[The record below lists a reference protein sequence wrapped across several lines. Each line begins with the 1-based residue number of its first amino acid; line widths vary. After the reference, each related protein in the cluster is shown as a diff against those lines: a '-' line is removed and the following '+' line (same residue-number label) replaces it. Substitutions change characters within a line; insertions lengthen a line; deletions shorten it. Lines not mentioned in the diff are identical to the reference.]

1 MRESP
6 FMVLL
11 PYVVS
16 CLISAGMGI
25 YAWRHRRVVGAVS
38 FTWFGTMQALTT
50 LGFVLELVSPTL
62 DAKIFWDNVQFGTLF
77 AVSLAFWSFAQ
88 QFAER
93 PLMRPRL
100 TWGVLW
106 GLAGFMMLLI
116 FTDPL
121 HGWTR
126 TMTMLQPGEPFDLL
140 TYEFTPLF
148 YATIIYD
155 YVLLVSGLL
164 MLFRRWRSP
173 EYLYREQAQ
182 VILLGMLI
190 PIAGSVLTFLGITIW
205 GQRDL
210 TPFTFALGNIIIG
223 YGLFRYHIF
232 DLTPVA
238 RSAAVESMQDAVLVL
253 DLDGRLMD
261 LNPAAQKLLAV
272 PVTAAIGLPIH
283 QLFWDWSADGS
294 GAENGAPQILNVEGE
309 NGRFR
314 YEISIQTLRSMLG
327 QVSGQVVMLHDV
339 TAREKAR
346 AEREALITELEAK
359 NTELERFTYMVSHDL
374 KSPLLTMRGFLGFL
388 TQDIERQRWE
398 NVSHDV
404 TRIREAV
411 ANMEMLLEDLLQLS
425 RAGHLVKQ
433 PEEIPFAEV
442 VRSVLAAVAGRI
454 ALSGAQ
460 VHVAPDLPIVL
471 GERRRL
477 VQVLQNLVENGLKYM
492 GNQSQ
497 PVIEIGWQQQAGEAL
512 FFVRDNGAGIDPAN
526 HEKVFDLFERLDQT
540 IEGTGIG
547 LATVKRIVE
556 VHHGRIWV
564 ESEGA
569 GQGSV
574 FYFTLPCA

>member
-1 MRESP
+1 
-6 FMVLL
+6 
-11 PYVVS
+11 
-16 CLISAGMGI
+16 
-25 YAWRHRRVVGAVS
+25 
-38 FTWFGTMQALTT
+38 
-50 LGFVLELVSPTL
+50 
-62 DAKIFWDNVQFGTLF
+62 
-77 AVSLAFWSFAQ
+77 
-88 QFAER
+88 
-93 PLMRPRL
+93 
-100 TWGVLW
+100 
-106 GLAGFMMLLI
+106 
-116 FTDPL
+116 
-121 HGWTR
+121 
-126 TMTMLQPGEPFDLL
+126 
-140 TYEFTPLF
+140 
-148 YATIIYD
+148 
-155 YVLLVSGLL
+155 
-164 MLFRRWRSP
+164 
-173 EYLYREQAQ
+173 
-182 VILLGMLI
+182 
-190 PIAGSVLTFLGITIW
+190 
-205 GQRDL
+205 
-210 TPFTFALGNIIIG
+210 
-223 YGLFRYHIF
+223 
-232 DLTPVA
+232 
-238 RSAAVESMQDAVLVL
+238 
-253 DLDGRLMD
+253 
-261 LNPAAQKLLAV
+261 
-272 PVTAAIGLPIH
+272 
-283 QLFWDWSADGS
+283 GS

-460 VHVAPDLPIVL
+460 VHIAPDLPIVL